1 MAENITVDRDVLDF
15 LRTIYFG
22 VYTNPYVA
30 ASSRAYRDMNRTI
43 RFNGMEQEQRNALRS
58 SVDELLEKEI
68 TSLVVDGVKSQDEY
82 DKWHFKICEKIRKIY
97 REAGIEFNY
106 GQSQKWLN
114 MTIKYL
120 FIIGE
125 YSFDGI
131 FQYLHVPI
139 DNYILDV
146 ANKEL
151 KIARSVGAWSRWD
164 QYDEQ
169 YLEYQKEL
177 RNKIDGLDPLRW
189 EFQFWL
195 KEARQR

>member
-97 REAGIEFNY
+97 SEAGIEFNY

-125 YSFDGI
+125 CSFDGI

-151 KIARSVGAWSRWD
+151 KIARPVGAWSRWD